1 MPQDA
6 PRRWSIK
13 TTSDVRTWL
22 RTLRQADP
30 DVFRSVNV
38 AIDMPRREDS

>member
-1 MPQDA
+1 MPREA

-13 TTSDVRTWL
+13 TTSDVRAWL
-22 RTLRQADP
+22 RALRQADP

-38 AIDMPRREDS
+38 AIEFGERRH